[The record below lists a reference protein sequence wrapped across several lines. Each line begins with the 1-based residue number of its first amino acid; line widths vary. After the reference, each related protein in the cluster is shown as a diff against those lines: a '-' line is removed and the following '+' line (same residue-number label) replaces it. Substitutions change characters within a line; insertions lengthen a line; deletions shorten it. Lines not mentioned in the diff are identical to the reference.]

1 MRRYFSIR
9 VLLPTVTGLMTLA
22 LVTIFALHALQAIE
36 RREVVRR
43 IPVIVDISYDLFA
56 AIQDF
61 RLERGA
67 VNRALAEP
75 DVTDSDVQ
83 NQIAALRAN
92 AGKALDLALAKLD
105 AFEGNGVRTEID

>member
-1 MRRYFSIR
+1 MRRYFSIQ

-67 VNRALAEP
+67 VNRALAE
-75 DVTDSDVQ
+75 S
-83 NQIAALRAN
+83 
-92 AGKALDLALAKLD
+92 
-105 AFEGNGVRTEID
+105 